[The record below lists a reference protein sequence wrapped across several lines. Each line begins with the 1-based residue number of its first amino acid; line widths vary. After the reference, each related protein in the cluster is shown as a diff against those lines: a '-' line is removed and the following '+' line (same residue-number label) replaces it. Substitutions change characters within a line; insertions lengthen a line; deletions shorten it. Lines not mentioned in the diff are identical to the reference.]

1 MKRVVTKLVRC
12 TQQSQASRRS
22 CTTADRA
29 RQPSE
34 KAVAIRA
41 DAQRQGKTILDNA
54 KSDAAR
60 ISEEIVSR
68 AQNDAKTWLENSKSA
83 SESECKAMAEE
94 IPRKTDRS
102 GKPHCREDCEHTMIL
117 KMQKLTLIGFLA
129 DKESILRDLMKKKC
143 VQINGPENIQ
153 DYESIAQLAVPG
165 VAQTYELE
173 QELTKFTSAIRAVAP
188 YEEKG
193 SAFSKKEI
201 SDFSSMLDK
210 EIYSEAASL
219 RDEINSIV
227 KQIAEQKNIISRSQL
242 QITSLEPWTDLDL
255 DLSVTQTKST
265 ALLYLTA
272 AADVNLEEFEAKLQE
287 ATPLCYV
294 HKVSSS
300 SELSCL
306 LLIYHKDAQD
316 AVMNV
321 VKGFNTNRPDFAS
334 LKGNAAENISSLK
347 NKIETCSKEAQR
359 LTEQLKVAATSSKLL
374 KKGFDMVTL
383 QIDDQKVRENIFQ
396 TQSVFALTGWLTE
409 NDMDKVKKILD
420 KYPCY
425 YTMVQPEEGDDPPIK
440 LKNNKFVE
448 PYEMIT
454 EMYSLPTPD
463 GIDPTPVLTP
473 FFILFFG
480 MMLADAGYGLILFL
494 LCFIGLKKL
503 KPDEGFL
510 KNAMNI
516 GVACGLSTIFWG
528 VMYGG
533 YFGNLVTQV
542 AESWFGVTV
551 TVPAVFDPL
560 NDPMSVMLLSL
571 ILGAIH
577 LFAGMGVKI
586 YMLAKRGHL
595 LDGLMDIGLWYVLLI
610 GLPMLALPVTAG
622 IGKVLSIVGAAG
634 LILTQGRHEKNIF
647 MKLIKGVM
655 SLYDITS
662 YLSDVLSYARILAL
676 GLAGGVIANVMN
688 IMGTMPGL
696 NIIGVVVFVA
706 IFAIGHAF
714 NLAISGLGAYVHT
727 SRLQY
732 VEFFGKFYEAGG
744 RPFKPFKANTKY
756 TLISDKED
764 K

>member
-1 MKRVVTKLVRC
+1 
-12 TQQSQASRRS
+12 
-22 CTTADRA
+22 
-29 RQPSE
+29 
-34 KAVAIRA
+34 
-41 DAQRQGKTILDNA
+41 
-54 KSDAAR
+54 
-60 ISEEIVSR
+60 
-68 AQNDAKTWLENSKSA
+68 
-83 SESECKAMAEE
+83 
-94 IPRKTDRS
+94 
-102 GKPHCREDCEHTMIL
+102 MIL

-265 ALLYLTA
+265 ALFYLTT

-287 ATPLCYV
+287 VTPLCYV

-321 VKGFNTNRPDFAS
+321 VKGFNTNRPDFAF

-533 YFGNLVTQV
+533 YFGNLITQV

>member
-1 MKRVVTKLVRC
+1 
-12 TQQSQASRRS
+12 
-22 CTTADRA
+22 
-29 RQPSE
+29 
-34 KAVAIRA
+34 
-41 DAQRQGKTILDNA
+41 
-54 KSDAAR
+54 
-60 ISEEIVSR
+60 
-68 AQNDAKTWLENSKSA
+68 
-83 SESECKAMAEE
+83 
-94 IPRKTDRS
+94 
-102 GKPHCREDCEHTMIL
+102 MIL

-153 DYESIAQLAVPG
+153 DYESSAQLAVPG

-622 IGKVLSIVGAAG
+622 IGKVLSIVGAVG

>member
-1 MKRVVTKLVRC
+1 
-12 TQQSQASRRS
+12 
-22 CTTADRA
+22 
-29 RQPSE
+29 
-34 KAVAIRA
+34 
-41 DAQRQGKTILDNA
+41 
-54 KSDAAR
+54 
-60 ISEEIVSR
+60 
-68 AQNDAKTWLENSKSA
+68 
-83 SESECKAMAEE
+83 
-94 IPRKTDRS
+94 
-102 GKPHCREDCEHTMIL
+102 MIL

-306 LLIYHKDAQD
+306 LLIYYKDAQD

-321 VKGFNTNRPDFAS
+321 VKGFNTNRPDFAF

-542 AESWFGVTV
+542 AESWFAVTV

-622 IGKVLSIVGAAG
+622 IGKVLSIIGAVG

>member
-1 MKRVVTKLVRC
+1 
-12 TQQSQASRRS
+12 
-22 CTTADRA
+22 
-29 RQPSE
+29 
-34 KAVAIRA
+34 
-41 DAQRQGKTILDNA
+41 
-54 KSDAAR
+54 
-60 ISEEIVSR
+60 
-68 AQNDAKTWLENSKSA
+68 
-83 SESECKAMAEE
+83 
-94 IPRKTDRS
+94 
-102 GKPHCREDCEHTMIL
+102 MIL

-143 VQINGPENIQ
+143 VQVNGPENIQ

-265 ALLYLTA
+265 ALLYLTT

-287 ATPLCYV
+287 VTPLCYV

-542 AESWFGVTV
+542 AESWFAVTV

-622 IGKVLSIVGAAG
+622 IGKVLSIIGAVG

>member
-1 MKRVVTKLVRC
+1 
-12 TQQSQASRRS
+12 
-22 CTTADRA
+22 
-29 RQPSE
+29 
-34 KAVAIRA
+34 
-41 DAQRQGKTILDNA
+41 
-54 KSDAAR
+54 
-60 ISEEIVSR
+60 
-68 AQNDAKTWLENSKSA
+68 
-83 SESECKAMAEE
+83 
-94 IPRKTDRS
+94 
-102 GKPHCREDCEHTMIL
+102 MIL

-188 YEEKG
+188 YEEKS

-454 EMYSLPTPD
+454 EMYSLPTPA

-622 IGKVLSIVGAAG
+622 IGKVLSIVGAVG

>member
-1 MKRVVTKLVRC
+1 
-12 TQQSQASRRS
+12 
-22 CTTADRA
+22 
-29 RQPSE
+29 
-34 KAVAIRA
+34 
-41 DAQRQGKTILDNA
+41 
-54 KSDAAR
+54 
-60 ISEEIVSR
+60 
-68 AQNDAKTWLENSKSA
+68 
-83 SESECKAMAEE
+83 
-94 IPRKTDRS
+94 
-102 GKPHCREDCEHTMIL
+102 MIL

-165 VAQTYELE
+165 VAQIYELE

-193 SAFSKKEI
+193 GAFSKKEI

-255 DLSVTQTKST
+255 DLTQTKST

>member
-1 MKRVVTKLVRC
+1 
-12 TQQSQASRRS
+12 
-22 CTTADRA
+22 
-29 RQPSE
+29 
-34 KAVAIRA
+34 
-41 DAQRQGKTILDNA
+41 
-54 KSDAAR
+54 
-60 ISEEIVSR
+60 
-68 AQNDAKTWLENSKSA
+68 
-83 SESECKAMAEE
+83 
-94 IPRKTDRS
+94 
-102 GKPHCREDCEHTMIL
+102 MIL

-321 VKGFNTNRPDFAS
+321 VKGFNTNRPDFAF

-533 YFGNLVTQV
+533 YFGNLITQV

-622 IGKVLSIVGAAG
+622 IGKVLSIVGAVG

>member
-1 MKRVVTKLVRC
+1 
-12 TQQSQASRRS
+12 
-22 CTTADRA
+22 
-29 RQPSE
+29 
-34 KAVAIRA
+34 
-41 DAQRQGKTILDNA
+41 
-54 KSDAAR
+54 
-60 ISEEIVSR
+60 
-68 AQNDAKTWLENSKSA
+68 
-83 SESECKAMAEE
+83 
-94 IPRKTDRS
+94 
-102 GKPHCREDCEHTMIL
+102 MIL

-201 SDFSSMLDK
+201 SNFSSMLDK

>member
-1 MKRVVTKLVRC
+1 
-12 TQQSQASRRS
+12 
-22 CTTADRA
+22 
-29 RQPSE
+29 
-34 KAVAIRA
+34 
-41 DAQRQGKTILDNA
+41 
-54 KSDAAR
+54 
-60 ISEEIVSR
+60 
-68 AQNDAKTWLENSKSA
+68 
-83 SESECKAMAEE
+83 
-94 IPRKTDRS
+94 
-102 GKPHCREDCEHTMIL
+102 MIL

-193 SAFSKKEI
+193 SAFSKKEL

>member
-1 MKRVVTKLVRC
+1 
-12 TQQSQASRRS
+12 
-22 CTTADRA
+22 
-29 RQPSE
+29 
-34 KAVAIRA
+34 
-41 DAQRQGKTILDNA
+41 
-54 KSDAAR
+54 
-60 ISEEIVSR
+60 
-68 AQNDAKTWLENSKSA
+68 
-83 SESECKAMAEE
+83 
-94 IPRKTDRS
+94 
-102 GKPHCREDCEHTMIL
+102 MIL

-610 GLPMLALPVTAG
+610 GLPLLALPVTAG

>member
-1 MKRVVTKLVRC
+1 
-12 TQQSQASRRS
+12 
-22 CTTADRA
+22 
-29 RQPSE
+29 
-34 KAVAIRA
+34 
-41 DAQRQGKTILDNA
+41 
-54 KSDAAR
+54 
-60 ISEEIVSR
+60 
-68 AQNDAKTWLENSKSA
+68 
-83 SESECKAMAEE
+83 
-94 IPRKTDRS
+94 
-102 GKPHCREDCEHTMIL
+102 MIL

-359 LTEQLKVAATSSKLL
+359 LTEQLKVAAASSKLL

-622 IGKVLSIVGAAG
+622 IGKVLSIVGAVG

>member
-1 MKRVVTKLVRC
+1 
-12 TQQSQASRRS
+12 
-22 CTTADRA
+22 
-29 RQPSE
+29 
-34 KAVAIRA
+34 
-41 DAQRQGKTILDNA
+41 
-54 KSDAAR
+54 
-60 ISEEIVSR
+60 
-68 AQNDAKTWLENSKSA
+68 
-83 SESECKAMAEE
+83 
-94 IPRKTDRS
+94 
-102 GKPHCREDCEHTMIL
+102 MIL

-744 RPFKPFKANTKY
+744 RSFKPFKANTKY

>member
-1 MKRVVTKLVRC
+1 
-12 TQQSQASRRS
+12 
-22 CTTADRA
+22 
-29 RQPSE
+29 
-34 KAVAIRA
+34 
-41 DAQRQGKTILDNA
+41 
-54 KSDAAR
+54 
-60 ISEEIVSR
+60 
-68 AQNDAKTWLENSKSA
+68 
-83 SESECKAMAEE
+83 
-94 IPRKTDRS
+94 
-102 GKPHCREDCEHTMIL
+102 MIL

-425 YTMVQPEEGDDPPIK
+425 YTMVQPEAGDDPPIK

>member
-1 MKRVVTKLVRC
+1 
-12 TQQSQASRRS
+12 
-22 CTTADRA
+22 
-29 RQPSE
+29 
-34 KAVAIRA
+34 
-41 DAQRQGKTILDNA
+41 
-54 KSDAAR
+54 
-60 ISEEIVSR
+60 
-68 AQNDAKTWLENSKSA
+68 
-83 SESECKAMAEE
+83 
-94 IPRKTDRS
+94 
-102 GKPHCREDCEHTMIL
+102 MIL

-143 VQINGPENIQ
+143 VQVNGPENIQ

-265 ALLYLTA
+265 ALLYLTT

-287 ATPLCYV
+287 VTPLCYV

-551 TVPAVFDPL
+551 TVPVVFDPL

>member
-1 MKRVVTKLVRC
+1 
-12 TQQSQASRRS
+12 
-22 CTTADRA
+22 
-29 RQPSE
+29 
-34 KAVAIRA
+34 
-41 DAQRQGKTILDNA
+41 
-54 KSDAAR
+54 
-60 ISEEIVSR
+60 
-68 AQNDAKTWLENSKSA
+68 
-83 SESECKAMAEE
+83 
-94 IPRKTDRS
+94 
-102 GKPHCREDCEHTMIL
+102 MIL

-219 RDEINSIV
+219 CDEINSIV

-265 ALLYLTA
+265 ALLYLTT

>member
-1 MKRVVTKLVRC
+1 
-12 TQQSQASRRS
+12 
-22 CTTADRA
+22 
-29 RQPSE
+29 
-34 KAVAIRA
+34 
-41 DAQRQGKTILDNA
+41 
-54 KSDAAR
+54 
-60 ISEEIVSR
+60 
-68 AQNDAKTWLENSKSA
+68 
-83 SESECKAMAEE
+83 
-94 IPRKTDRS
+94 
-102 GKPHCREDCEHTMIL
+102 MIL

-265 ALLYLTA
+265 ALFYLTA

-622 IGKVLSIVGAAG
+622 IGKVLSIVGAVG

-706 IFAIGHAF
+706 IFAIGHTF

>member
-1 MKRVVTKLVRC
+1 
-12 TQQSQASRRS
+12 
-22 CTTADRA
+22 
-29 RQPSE
+29 
-34 KAVAIRA
+34 
-41 DAQRQGKTILDNA
+41 
-54 KSDAAR
+54 
-60 ISEEIVSR
+60 
-68 AQNDAKTWLENSKSA
+68 
-83 SESECKAMAEE
+83 
-94 IPRKTDRS
+94 
-102 GKPHCREDCEHTMIL
+102 MIL

-551 TVPAVFDPL
+551 TVPAVFDP
-560 NDPMSVMLLSL
+560 DV
-571 ILGAIH
+571 
-577 LFAGMGVKI
+577 
-586 YMLAKRGHL
+586 YKRQL
-595 LDGLMDIGLWYVLLI
+595 VD
-610 GLPMLALPVTAG
+610 
-622 IGKVLSIVGAAG
+622 
-634 LILTQGRHEKNIF
+634 
-647 MKLIKGVM
+647 
-655 SLYDITS
+655 
-662 YLSDVLSYARILAL
+662 
-676 GLAGGVIANVMN
+676 
-688 IMGTMPGL
+688 
-696 NIIGVVVFVA
+696 
-706 IFAIGHAF
+706 
-714 NLAISGLGAYVHT
+714 
-727 SRLQY
+727 
-732 VEFFGKFYEAGG
+732 
-744 RPFKPFKANTKY
+744 
-756 TLISDKED
+756 
-764 K
+764 

>member
-1 MKRVVTKLVRC
+1 
-12 TQQSQASRRS
+12 
-22 CTTADRA
+22 
-29 RQPSE
+29 
-34 KAVAIRA
+34 
-41 DAQRQGKTILDNA
+41 
-54 KSDAAR
+54 
-60 ISEEIVSR
+60 
-68 AQNDAKTWLENSKSA
+68 
-83 SESECKAMAEE
+83 
-94 IPRKTDRS
+94 
-102 GKPHCREDCEHTMIL
+102 MIL

-396 TQSVFALTGWLTE
+396 THSVFALTGWLTE

>member
-1 MKRVVTKLVRC
+1 
-12 TQQSQASRRS
+12 
-22 CTTADRA
+22 
-29 RQPSE
+29 
-34 KAVAIRA
+34 
-41 DAQRQGKTILDNA
+41 
-54 KSDAAR
+54 
-60 ISEEIVSR
+60 
-68 AQNDAKTWLENSKSA
+68 
-83 SESECKAMAEE
+83 
-94 IPRKTDRS
+94 
-102 GKPHCREDCEHTMIL
+102 MIL

-242 QITSLEPWTDLDL
+242 QITSLEPWTYLDL

-409 NDMDKVKKILD
+409 NDMDKVKNILD

-622 IGKVLSIVGAAG
+622 IGKVLSIVGAVG

>member
-1 MKRVVTKLVRC
+1 
-12 TQQSQASRRS
+12 
-22 CTTADRA
+22 
-29 RQPSE
+29 
-34 KAVAIRA
+34 
-41 DAQRQGKTILDNA
+41 
-54 KSDAAR
+54 
-60 ISEEIVSR
+60 
-68 AQNDAKTWLENSKSA
+68 
-83 SESECKAMAEE
+83 
-94 IPRKTDRS
+94 
-102 GKPHCREDCEHTMIL
+102 MIL

-165 VAQTYELE
+165 VAQIYELE

-193 SAFSKKEI
+193 GAFSKKEI

-242 QITSLEPWTDLDL
+242 QITSLEPWKDLDL

>member
-1 MKRVVTKLVRC
+1 
-12 TQQSQASRRS
+12 
-22 CTTADRA
+22 
-29 RQPSE
+29 
-34 KAVAIRA
+34 
-41 DAQRQGKTILDNA
+41 
-54 KSDAAR
+54 
-60 ISEEIVSR
+60 
-68 AQNDAKTWLENSKSA
+68 
-83 SESECKAMAEE
+83 
-94 IPRKTDRS
+94 
-102 GKPHCREDCEHTMIL
+102 MIL

-153 DYESIAQLAVPG
+153 NYESIAQLAVPG

-265 ALLYLTA
+265 SLLYLTA